1 MHSAQYAIVITRY
14 TTLRL
19 SQSGHFRAADQ
30 CPLLGV
36 KRTYDPSG
44 HQATVFLT
52 DAVRVRAARLFGNRR
67 RWYQGEFSSA
77 LFLFSFA
84 TEDRL
89 TFKIGIVGEGVAV
102 WTTLFTIVLFL
113 AAALN
118 ALAIASDYT
127 SPES

>member
-1 MHSAQYAIVITRY
+1 MSDFA
-14 TTLRL
+14 
-19 SQSGHFRAADQ
+19 G
-30 CPLLGV
+30 
-36 KRTYDPSG
+36 KRSYDPSR
-44 HQATVFLT
+44 HPAMVFLA
-52 DAVRVRAARLFGNRR
+52 DAVLVRAARLFRNRR

-89 TFKIGIVGEGVAV
+89 TSKIGIVGEGVAV
-102 WTTLFTIVLFL
+102 WTTLFTIVLLL

-118 ALAIASDYT
+118 VLAIASDYT